1 MISKRILRCDQGVL
15 VMVGGYAGFRI
26 GREERPGHHRGMTS
40 GRARIEDLIAQL
52 EQQRSRLEDVRERA
66 RKQGGPEGKRL
77 EEQAEARLRDIDRRI
92 NALRKSL

>member
-26 GREERPGHHRGMTS
+26 GRERRPGQHRGMTS

-52 EQQRSRLEDVRERA
+52 EQQRSRLEDVRKRA
-66 RKQGGPEGKRL
+66 REQGGPEGKRL

-92 NALRKSL
+92 NALRKAL